1 MSYCVMS
8 VLTKAL
14 DSGASWVLDRGLR
27 DGQSICFNRNKYTM
41 VFSKHHPKKA
51 DTPFCLSDV
60 SFAHFLSNI
69 FPSLRHFTFSL
80 QSWFKVSF
88 SVKHS
93 FNTGRVFEA
102 WIKHLWN
109 GHGALT
115 QAGVLFLCPLLGH
128 ESWWTGAAC
137 VFLSLL
143 FGLL

>member
-1 MSYCVMS
+1 M
-8 VLTKAL
+8 
-14 DSGASWVLDRGLR
+14 LDRGLR
-27 DGQSICFNRNKYTM
+27 DGQSICFNRNKYMM
-41 VFSKHHPKKA
+41 VFSKNHPKNA
-51 DTPFCLSDV
+51 DMPFCLSDV

-69 FPSLRHFTFSL
+69 FPSLRHFTSPL

-115 QAGVLFLCPLLGH
+115 QAGMLFLRPLLGH
-128 ESWWTGAAC
+128 ES
-137 VFLSLL
+137 
-143 FGLL
+143 